1 MRAGEQARTL
11 TMANRGSRWA
21 PQKRR
26 DSVIGKLCI
35 GLAMVVGIACT
46 TPAASGP
53 SALPS
58 GTNPPLKTA
67 TVPPTAK
74 PYVSKTAAE
83 VALTLSDIPAGF
95 VQSTDQVRTID
106 DVAKGFADPVAG
118 KARLIE
124 VGFASSHSRTF
135 SKSGF
140 GLQYISSIAT
150 LYNAADGARNGVM
163 LNAEFMRALP
173 SSPQQV
179 SLGQAIGEDSIAF
192 EATNKDATGNYN
204 YTTYSVYFRYANASN
219 TLAVTGIAG
228 LTDVSVAIDLAKK
241 QLARQMP

>member
-1 MRAGEQARTL
+1 MLA
-11 TMANRGSRWA
+11 S
-21 PQKRR
+21 KRR
-26 DSVIGKLCI
+26 PAIVGLSRGLGFTAVA
-35 GLAMVVGIACT
+35 LAMVAGIACT

-58 GTNPPLKTA
+58 GTNPPLRTVM
-67 TVPPTAK
+67 VPPTAT
-74 PYVSKTAAE
+74 PYVSKTAGE
-83 VALTLSDIPAGF
+83 VALTLSDVPAGF

-106 DVAKGFADPVAG
+106 DLAKAFADPVAG

-124 VGFASSHSRTF
+124 VGFASSHNRTF

-140 GLQYISSIAT
+140 GLLFISSIAT
-150 LYNAADGARNGVM
+150 LYSGEDGARNGVT
-163 LNAEFMRALP
+163 LNTEATKAMP
-173 SSPQQV
+173 GSPQQV

-192 EATNKDATGNYN
+192 QMTGKDGTGNYN
-204 YTTYSVYFRYANASN
+204 VITYLVYFRYANASN
-219 TLAVTGIAG
+219 SLMVTGVVG